1 MSPALPARA
10 DQPQPLTVPLPLV
23 DGAAPEAQT
32 TIEAGGRRDQ
42 RPRTRGPLAS
52 VPFSDTD
59 RAEAVLR
66 TARQAWIEWR
76 RSPQADR
83 AAALREM
90 AAAVDDAAEDLA
102 ELNVQDTGRLFADS
116 LVGIRA
122 GAEAL
127 RRYAELSLLR
137 SGPSLVG
144 VVSGLDFTVF
154 EPYGVVLGLTSWD
167 DPVGTAC
174 AVAAAS
180 LGAGNVAVL
189 KPSERCLLVARRLAE
204 VFESVTPPG
213 VLSTVL
219 GDAELGEALV
229 RDRHVDAVVHVGGT
243 DIAED
248 LAEAAY
254 RTGARLVRIPS
265 GSGAVIVDRGVDVEW
280 AASCVAESAFQHA
293 GQLRWSAGRVFVM
306 DDVEEPFLGALAEEA
321 AAWADPQ
328 RVGPLVDEEARGN
341 VHQSVAVS
349 IDRGAIAVVG
359 ASIPPGPGS
368 YYPPTVL
375 GACSPLM
382 PVMREDVH
390 GPVAAVMGVHSF
402 EEALAEAAEPPSAP
416 TATVLTRD
424 IGHAQLAAAEL
435 PVAALTINGIPA
447 GSDAPS
453 VPQGGMPAGFG
464 PALLDELS
472 RPKAVH
478 LEPPVTARARRH

>member
-1 MSPALPARA
+1 MSPALPDRA
-10 DQPQPLTVPLPLV
+10 AQPQPLTAPLPV
-23 DGAAPEAQT
+23 VEGAAPEAQT
-32 TIEAGGRRDQ
+32 TNEGGHRRD
-42 RPRTRGPLAS
+42 PRTGGLLAS
-52 VPFSDTD
+52 VEFSDPD
-59 RAEAVLR
+59 RAEVVLR
-66 TARQAWIEWR
+66 TARQAWVEWR

-83 AAALREM
+83 AAALREL
-90 AAAVDDAAEDLA
+90 ATAVDDAAEDLA
-102 ELNVQDTGRLFADS
+102 DLNLRETGRIFADS
-116 LVGIRA
+116 LAGIRA

-137 SGPSLVG
+137 SGPSLAG

-167 DPVGTAC
+167 DPVATAC
-174 AVAAAS
+174 AVAGAS
-180 LGAGNVAVL
+180 LAAGNVAVL
-189 KPSERCLLVARRLAE
+189 KPSERCLLVARRLGE

-229 RDRHVDAVVHVGGT
+229 RDRHVDAVVHVGGA
-243 DIAED
+243 DIAEN

-254 RTGARLVRIPS
+254 RAGARLVRIPS
-265 GSGAVIVDRGVDVEW
+265 GNGAVIVDRGVDVEW

-306 DDVEEPFLGALAEEA
+306 DEIEEPFLGALAGEA
-321 AAWADPQ
+321 AAWADHQ
-328 RVGPLVDEEARGN
+328 RVGPLVDDEARRA
-341 VHQSVAVS
+341 VHDSVTASIHSGAV
-349 IDRGAIAVVG
+349 AVVG

-375 GACSPLM
+375 GACTPLM

-390 GPVAAVMGVHSF
+390 GPIAALMGVRSF
-402 EEALAEAAEPPSAP
+402 EEALAEAAEPPSGPA
-416 TATVLTRD
+416 ATVLTRD

-435 PVAALTINGIPA
+435 PVASLTINGIPG

-453 VPQGGMPAGFG
+453 VPQSGMPAGFG

-478 LEPPVTARARRH
+478 LEPPVTARARRP